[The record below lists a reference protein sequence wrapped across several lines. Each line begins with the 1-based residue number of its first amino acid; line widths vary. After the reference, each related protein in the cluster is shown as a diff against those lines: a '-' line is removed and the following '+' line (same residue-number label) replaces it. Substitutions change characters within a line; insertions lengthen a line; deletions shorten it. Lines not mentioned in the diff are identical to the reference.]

1 MSFRKALLTA
11 TALTAVVGSGTG
23 AALAQDTLTIASWG
37 GAYQEAQRKAWFD
50 VVEEELGIKVIE
62 DTTSGVADV
71 RVQVASG
78 APTWDLVQQGNYTC
92 AILEKEGNVE
102 MLDESI
108 TSIKGIPDSMKGKG
122 WISNLVYGAVLARN
136 DEVYPD
142 VKPENWADF
151 WDTEKFPGPRS
162 MRRTP
167 VYNLEVALLADGVA
181 MEDLYPLDTDRAY
194 NKLKEIKDDVAVWW
208 SSGAQSAQVLQD
220 GEVDM
225 ALIWNGR
232 AQSLTDD
239 GAPISI
245 TFEQQIVL
253 TDCWVIPKGAKN
265 KDLAMKA
272 IAIMSR
278 PEVQARIAL
287 FINYGPANGD
297 AFDTGVI
304 PEDVA
309 KGLPSHPDNVAKGF
323 VLDATYWAENL
334 DKLTQDFDFFIQE

>member
-1 MSFRKALLTA
+1 MSIRKTLLTA
-11 TALTAVVGSGTG
+11 TALAAAMGTGTG
-23 AALAQDTLTIASWG
+23 AAWAQDSITIASWG

-50 VVEEELGIKVIE
+50 VVEEELGITVNE

-78 APTWDLVQQGNYTC
+78 APTWDLTQQGNAGC
-92 AILEKEGNVE
+92 ALLDSEGNVE
-102 MLDESI
+102 PLDESI
-108 TSIKGIPDSMKGKG
+108 LSIPGIPDEFKGEG
-122 WISNLVYGAVLARN
+122 WISNLVYGHVIARN
-136 DEVYPD
+136 DEVFPD
-142 VKPENWADF
+142 EKPENWVDF

-162 MRRTP
+162 LRKSPM
-167 VYNLEVALLADGVA
+167 YNMEVALLADGVP
-181 MEDLYPLDTDRAY
+181 MDELYPIDTERAF
-194 NKLKEIKDDVAVWW
+194 NKLREIRDDVAVWW

-225 ALIWNGR
+225 AGLWNGR
-232 AQSLTDD
+232 AQALTEE

-245 TFEQQIVL
+245 TFNEQIVL
-253 TDCWVIPKGAKN
+253 ADCWIIPKGAKN

-272 IAIMSR
+272 IEVMSR

-287 FINYGPANGD
+287 FINYGPANAD

-323 VLDATYWAENL
+323 YLNEAYWVENL
-334 DKLTQDFDFFIQE
+334 DRLTQEFDFFIQE